1 MSDRKSVLCVVLSA
15 VCFSLAGVLIKLLPW
30 SPLTINGARSVF
42 ASCVILLWMRRR
54 GEKLVFNRPT
64 LLCAACNAAMNIA
77 FVAATKLT
85 TAANAIVLQF
95 AMPVFLIVYNAV
107 FFHKKPTGAQAAACA
122 AVLVGIA
129 FFFMDSLSS
138 GGLIGD
144 VLAVLSGAAYAVV
157 FLTRRIHGADLNSSL
172 VIGLWMN
179 IAVGLPFF
187 AKETAC
193 GAGDVAVVVLLG
205 TVQLGLGFILLS
217 RGLEGVQPVTA
228 AITSTIEPILNPLVA
243 AVFYPEKLGA
253 LSVAG
258 AVIVLSS
265 VGIYNIFTARRGG

>member
-95 AMPVFLIVYNAV
+95 AMPVFLIAYNAV
-107 FFHKKPTGAQAAACA
+107 FFRKRPTA
-122 AVLVGIA
+122 
-129 FFFMDSLSS
+129 SLAGRTSS
-138 GGLIGD
+138 P
-144 VLAVLSGAAYAVV
+144 
-157 FLTRRIHGADLNSSL
+157 
-172 VIGLWMN
+172 W
-179 IAVGLPFF
+179 
-187 AKETAC
+187 
-193 GAGDVAVVVLLG
+193 
-205 TVQLGLGFILLS
+205 
-217 RGLEGVQPVTA
+217 
-228 AITSTIEPILNPLVA
+228 
-243 AVFYPEKLGA
+243 
-253 LSVAG
+253 
-258 AVIVLSS
+258 
-265 VGIYNIFTARRGG
+265 